1 MPRRVE
7 ILAFEGCPNAETAR
21 ALVDRVARTLRI
33 EPEVVSIRVDDLDTA
48 ERLHFLSSLDDFSR
62 RRARRGAGAGAHRVH
77 ARVPN
82 TRNRGSPI
90 EPYEAWIRS
99 AVSARRLDER
109 RG

>member
-21 ALVDRVARTLRI
+21 ALVDRVARALRI

-90 EPYEAWIRS
+90 EPS
-99 AVSARRLDER
+99 R
-109 RG
+109 RGVDSVSRIRQAPR